1 MGMTAEVSGAAA
13 MPDAA
18 ARDRVA
24 RSDARLLRRLVMAL
38 GLGWSALFVLVG
50 VAFRLQLY
58 GDGSIFSYS
67 IAVRAGWG
75 YHFHNIAD
83 RMFVYAYSHS
93 PAEIYVALTGDA
105 RGGIFLY
112 GLLFFAAPLAGLLV
126 TFAADRSPNR
136 TLFAFACLST
146 ACLCPLV
153 FGFPTEMWVAY
164 AAFWPAL
171 ALGHSA
177 GRGIVATAALFAA
190 MLALALTHEGGL
202 VFAGVVV
209 ATVGLRG
216 LRDAAFLRAAGVL
229 VVVLG
234 AWIAVK
240 VALPPGDYYASIIP
254 AAATNFFDL
263 HRLLASEFCMLLV
276 AALAAYGM
284 ALVVLR
290 RVASAPA
297 LACGVVA
304 LALAVYWLWFDH
316 ALHTQDRYY
325 VRTAIFFA
333 TPVLGALA
341 ALRALR
347 AEDRLRLPAQW
358 LQRLATLLADG
369 IVTLGQGTA
378 ARVAAG
384 AIALL
389 TLAHVVETAKFVAG
403 WTRYEAA
410 VRGLAMG
417 AASDPALGDA
427 RFVSSDRIDRDTNRL
442 QWQTTTPF
450 LSVLAA
456 PSFLPNRLVVD
467 PSAGYFW
474 LTCQRASV
482 TEQADVPLPV
492 ESRRLIRVYSCLHR

>member
-1 MGMTAEVSGAAA
+1 MGMTAEVSGDAA

-24 RSDARLLRRLVMAL
+24 RSDARMLRRLVMAL

>member
-1 MGMTAEVSGAAA
+1 
-13 MPDAA
+13 
-18 ARDRVA
+18 
-24 RSDARLLRRLVMAL
+24 MAL

>member
-1 MGMTAEVSGAAA
+1 
-13 MPDAA
+13 
-18 ARDRVA
+18 
-24 RSDARLLRRLVMAL
+24 
-38 GLGWSALFVLVG
+38 
-50 VAFRLQLY
+50 
-58 GDGSIFSYS
+58 
-67 IAVRAGWG
+67 
-75 YHFHNIAD
+75 
-83 RMFVYAYSHS
+83 
-93 PAEIYVALTGDA
+93 
-105 RGGIFLY
+105 
-112 GLLFFAAPLAGLLV
+112 
-126 TFAADRSPNR
+126 
-136 TLFAFACLST
+136 
-146 ACLCPLV
+146 V

>member
-1 MGMTAEVSGAAA
+1 MTAEVSPAATMTGGAAGG
-13 MPDAA
+13 
-18 ARDRVA
+18 RVA
-24 RSDARLLRRLVMAL
+24 RSDARVLRHLILAL
-38 GLGWSALFVLVG
+38 GLGWAALFVLLGVG
-50 VAFRLQLY
+50 FRLQLY

-83 RMFVYAYSHS
+83 RMFVYAFSHS
-93 PAEIYVALTGDA
+93 PAELYVALSGDA
-105 RGGIFLY
+105 GGGIFLY
-112 GLLFFAAPLAGLLV
+112 GLLFFAAPLAGLLL
-126 TFAADRSPNR
+126 TFAADGSPNR
-136 TLFAFACLST
+136 TFFAFACLST

-153 FGFPTEMWVAY
+153 FGFPTEMWVAH

-177 GRGIVATAALFAA
+177 GRGVAAATARFVA

-202 VFAGVVV
+202 VFAAVIV
-209 ATVGLRG
+209 ATVALRG
-216 LRDAAFLRAAGVL
+216 LRDPACLRVAGVFA
-229 VVVLG
+229 VVLG

-240 VALPPGDYYASIIP
+240 MALPPSDYYASIVP

-263 HRLLASEFCMLLV
+263 QRLLGSAFFMLLV
-276 AALAAYGM
+276 AALAGYAV
-284 ALVVLR
+284 ALLVFR
-290 RVASAPA
+290 RIAPA
-297 LACGVVA
+297 QAPVLACGLVA
-304 LALAVYWLWFDH
+304 LALAGYWLWFDH

-325 VRTAIFFA
+325 VRTTIFFA
-333 TPVLGALA
+333 TPVLGGLA

-347 AEDRLRLPAQW
+347 FEDRLRLPAPWLQW
-358 LQRLATLLADG
+358 LAMLLADG
-369 IVTLGQGTA
+369 LVAVGQGAA
-378 ARVAAG
+378 ARAAAG
-384 AIALL
+384 AIALV
-389 TLAHVVETAKFVAG
+389 TLAHAVETAKFVAG

-417 AASDPALGDA
+417 AASDPALGDG
-427 RFVSSDRIDRDTNRL
+427 RFVSSDRIDPDTNRL
-442 QWQTTTPF
+442 HWQTTTPF

-456 PSFLPNRLVVD
+456 PGFLPNRLVVD

-474 LTCQRASV
+474 LTCERATA

>member
-1 MGMTAEVSGAAA
+1 MSAEVSGAAV

-18 ARDRVA
+18 ARDRA
-24 RSDARLLRRLVMAL
+24 ADSDARTLRRLIMAL
-38 GLGWSALFVLVG
+38 GLGWSALFVLAG

-58 GDGSIFSYS
+58 GDGAIFSYS

-83 RMFVYAYSHS
+83 RMFVYAFSHS
-93 PAEIYVALTGDA
+93 PAELYVALTGDA

-112 GLLFFAAPLAGLLV
+112 GLLFFAAPLAGLLL

-146 ACLCPLV
+146 AALCPLV
-153 FGFPTEMWVAY
+153 FGFPTEMWVAH

-171 ALGHSA
+171 ALGHYA
-177 GRGIVATAALFAA
+177 GRGIAGMCALFVA

-202 VFAGVVV
+202 VFAGVIV

-216 LRDAAFLRAAGVL
+216 LRDAAFLRAACVL
-229 VVVLG
+229 VVVLC
-234 AWIAVK
+234 AWIGIK

-263 HRLLASEFCMLLV
+263 QRLLDSAFFMLLV
-276 AALAAYGM
+276 AALAAY
-284 ALVVLR
+284 AVSLLVFR
-290 RVASAPA
+290 RIAPAQAPA
-297 LACGVVA
+297 LACGLVG

-325 VRTAIFFA
+325 VRTAIFFT
-333 TPVLGALA
+333 TPVLGGLA

-369 IVTLGQGTA
+369 IVTLGQGTV
-378 ARVAAG
+378 ARTAAG
-384 AIALL
+384 AIVLL
-389 TLAHVVETAKFVAG
+389 TLAHLVESAKFVAG
-403 WTRYEAA
+403 WSRYEAA

-427 RFVSSDRIDRDTNRL
+427 RFVSSDRIDPDTNRL
-442 QWQTTTPF
+442 QWQTTTQF
-450 LSVLAA
+450 LSVLVA
-456 PSFLPNRLVVD
+456 PGFLPNRLVVD

-474 LTCQRASV
+474 LTCQRATA
-482 TEQADVPLPV
+482 TEQADVPLPL